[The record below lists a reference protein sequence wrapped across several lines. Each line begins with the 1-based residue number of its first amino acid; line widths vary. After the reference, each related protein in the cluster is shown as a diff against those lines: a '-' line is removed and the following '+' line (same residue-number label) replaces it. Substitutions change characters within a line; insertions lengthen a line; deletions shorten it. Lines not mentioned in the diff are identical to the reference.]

1 MKHLGTLLSSTS
13 ARLPYLLQGS
23 PIDPEVIVGGGLL
36 VAPIIAVFGAA
47 ALLGL

>member
-1 MKHLGTLLSSTS
+1 MKHLGTLISSTS

-36 VAPIIAVFGAA
+36 VAPIIVVFGIAA
-47 ALLGL
+47 VLCG